1 MNPEEMK
8 EELVRRQAQL
18 DNVVVRMA
26 EYRGMFREERD
37 EWVRECLN
45 NGVSKKDIAEILGV
59 SPQWLNRLLRGQAYR
74 RSTD

>member
-1 MNPEEMK
+1 MK